1 MTYTSTSAGRSPA
14 QIASSKKAV
23 FGAPAYAPFGFS
35 LCSKVPFERLCLSSV
50 HFGAN
55 KRRGWHFRVRSLSLK
70 DTLRSRGPVRAA
82 SPLLRNLPYERLCLS
97 SAHPRDFCRLL
108 PRRSSTN
115 PRRHTS
121 SLALFARR
129 SLRRHPRLTR
139 VSSRPPRTRHSLRS
153 ACSLPYG
160 SRTPVKG
167 GYGAV
172 PNRSAH
178 SSHLFTSSH
187 SCRTITTYD
196 LSSPVHIPA
205 SRQIVCRF
213 LISGWSL

>member
-1 MTYTSTSAGRSPA
+1 MAFSSAFAVA
-14 QIASSKKAV
+14 QRYSSLAR
-23 FGAPAYAPFGFS
+23 A
-35 LCSKVPFERLCLSSV
+35 L
-50 HFGAN
+50 
-55 KRRGWHFRVRSLSLK
+55 
-70 DTLRSRGPVRAA
+70 RAA
-82 SPLLRNLPYERLCLS
+82 SPLLRNLPYERLRLS

-129 SLRRHPRLTR
+129 SLRRHPSLTW
-139 VSSRPPRTRHSLRS
+139 VSSRPPRTRHSLCS

-167 GYGAV
+167 GYEAS

-196 LSSPVHIPA
+196 LSSPARIPA
-205 SRQIVCRF
+205 SRHYAYHYINIWLESIR
-213 LISGWSL
+213 W